1 MKLRLPCSL
10 RSLLLAVFALPSA
23 LAAESTLGE
32 WMAIGDS
39 ITHGTDSSSYRWYL
53 QKVMIDNGISYS
65 TVGYHSG
72 CFRPTDT
79 SALVYGGKRFDDHNN
94 HSAQFNIWTDEIAGT
109 AYRRDQSV
117 TGLDSTNIGNW
128 LGTSKEKTPDKN
140 GNRGTYSGSVFSPDT
155 YTVMLG
161 TNDLNGLGSTSMDN
175 ILANMKIIADTIGT
189 NAQAND
195 KQATAYIMSVTS
207 TNYSASLASNIA
219 AYNKQLSQWTGNY
232 SGSGVELVY
241 VDINRGLSDV
251 TRADGY
257 GVASMYASDKL
268 HPTDQASLIIAGNLA
283 QGMGYAGRTAGQQR
297 RDAAD
302 FATVQFAHGFGENT
316 PTGENISLREDGALD
331 FSAPGNSSL
340 SFDWG
345 KAQLDNGFTVD
356 FSLTLGDGAA
366 NGWNTSDSFIVSVGD
381 GTQGGTLRINEA
393 YIQWGDTILFSRDMS
408 SLSTDAKGQVES
420 LRVAYLLGNVQQ
432 GLDSGYYVWLGDML
446 IGEALSASSS
456 TTSGV
461 TLSYNGSSPAVLHG
475 FAMDNASWAPTS
487 TLYANEN
494 SAWQPTPDFK
504 GANGSPQGSI
514 ADWSAA
520 NQGATVT
527 NLLSGYRLAS
537 SHYFGNYRGDSGNI
551 GSCTTWDFTDTNT
564 WTVSGIPDSTDK
576 YLVGYGL
583 GDRTVEGEGVRVRIS
598 GNCPGFAGV
607 YGIWGKNNQTGTLTG
622 NVTLQ
627 LDAAHATYGYISG
640 AANHSIDGTIH
651 ITLNAG
657 TVRGS
662 VAGGFTEASS
672 GQSIGQ
678 VEIFVNGGLIQGSL
692 YGGNTGS
699 SAANGTIT
707 GDVAITMT
715 GGTLVGDLYG
725 GGNSGTING
734 HTRVTITGGTIYGD
748 VNGGSS
754 GEGKVTGSSSVTIES
769 SRAYIRGAIT
779 GNTVTLKD
787 VADSDSPAGFDRYAG
802 QVTAT
807 HLVLHHVT
815 ANRFDAT
822 IHAEDVTVSGGTH
835 THLTR
840 LESVQSIYLETG
852 STLSLTQLLVGE
864 GQTCSIQQ
872 AEVGQGG
879 VTVTGLLSLGTASTL
894 RGDITLGTPDGGYIL
909 SADGATARL
918 EGKLTL
924 NAGGSLS
931 DDILS
936 ALSVLSE
943 GSSYTLLKQVDELEL
958 TADGY
963 SSLHR
968 STPPSGFV
976 DASTYFTNLEK
987 GRYGLS
993 YDGQEL
999 SLTLVPEP
1007 TSAALA
1013 LLALT
1018 ALAARRRRS

>member
-1 MKLRLPCSL
+1 MKLRLPYSL
-10 RSLLLAVFALPSA
+10 RVLLLPVLALPSA
-23 LAAESTLGE
+23 LAAESNLGE

-109 AYRRDQSV
+109 AYRREASM

-128 LGTSKEKTPDKN
+128 LGTSTVKTPDKN
-140 GNRGTYSGSVFSPDT
+140 GNRGTYSDSDPVFSPDT

-161 TNDLNGLGSTSMDN
+161 TNDLNGLRDTSMDN
-175 ILANMKIIADTIGT
+175 ILANMKIIADTIGA

-219 AYNKQLSQWTGNY
+219 AYNRQLSQWTGNY
-232 SGSGVELVY
+232 SGSGVKLVY

-257 GVASMYASDKL
+257 GVTSMYASDNL

-297 RDAAD
+297 RDATD
-302 FATVQFAHGFGENT
+302 FATVQFANGFGENT

-345 KAQLDNGFTVD
+345 EAQLDNGFTVD
-356 FSLTLGDGAA
+356 FSLTLGDGAV
-366 NGWNTSDSFIVSVGD
+366 NGWNTSDSFSVSVGD

-408 SLSTDAKGQVES
+408 SLSTDAKGQAES
-420 LRVAYLLGNVQQ
+420 LRVAYLLGNVEQ
-432 GLDSGYYVWLGDML
+432 GLNSGYYVWLGDML

-461 TLSYNGSSPAVLHG
+461 TLSYDGSSPAVLHG
-475 FAMDNASWAPTS
+475 FAMDNSSWAPTS
-487 TLYANEN
+487 SLYANEN
-494 SAWQPTPDFK
+494 SAWQPTPDYK
-504 GANGSPQGSI
+504 GTNGTPQGNV

-527 NLLSGYRLAS
+527 NLLSGSRLS
-537 SHYFGNYRGDSGNI
+537 NNHYFGNYSGDSGNI
-551 GSCTTWDFTDTNT
+551 GNCTTWDFTDTNT
-564 WTVSGIPDSTDK
+564 WDVPGNLDSTSK

-583 GDRTVEGEGVRVRIS
+583 GDRTVAGEGVRVRIS

-607 YGIWGKNNQTGTLTG
+607 YGIWGSKGTLTG

-627 LDAAHATYGYISG
+627 LDAANATYGYISG
-640 AANHSIDGTIH
+640 AGNHSIDGTIH

-657 TVRGS
+657 TVSGH

-672 GQSIGQ
+672 GQSIGG
-678 VEIFVNGGLIQGSL
+678 VELFVNGGLIRGSL
-692 YGGNTGS
+692 YGGNAGD
-699 SAANGTIT
+699 SATHGVIT
-707 GDVAITMT
+707 GDVTITMT
-715 GGTLVGDLYG
+715 GGTLVGNLYG
-725 GGNSGTING
+725 GGSTGTING
-734 HTRVTITGGTIYGD
+734 HTHVTITGGTIYGNVD
-748 VNGGSS
+748 GGSCE
-754 GEGKVTGSSSVTIES
+754 EGKILGSSSVTVES
-769 SRAYIRGAIT
+769 SRACIRGSIT

-787 VADSDSPAGFDRYAG
+787 VADSGSPAGFDRYAG

-815 ANRFDAT
+815 ANRFDAA
-822 IHAEDVTVSGGTH
+822 IHAEDITVSGGTH
-835 THLTR
+835 THLAR
-840 LESVQSIYLETG
+840 LESVQSIYLESG

-872 AEVGQGG
+872 TEGGQGG
-879 VTVTGLLSLGTASTL
+879 VTVTGLLRLGTASTL
-894 RGDITLGTPDGGYIL
+894 SGDITLGSPDGGYIL
-909 SADGATARL
+909 ASEGATARL

-931 DDILS
+931 DDTLS

-943 GSSYTLLKQVDELEL
+943 GSSYTLLGQVDELEL

-963 SSLHR
+963 SSLQR
-968 STPPSGFV
+968 SATLSGFV

-987 GRYGLS
+987 GRYSLT
-993 YDGQEL
+993 YDGKEL